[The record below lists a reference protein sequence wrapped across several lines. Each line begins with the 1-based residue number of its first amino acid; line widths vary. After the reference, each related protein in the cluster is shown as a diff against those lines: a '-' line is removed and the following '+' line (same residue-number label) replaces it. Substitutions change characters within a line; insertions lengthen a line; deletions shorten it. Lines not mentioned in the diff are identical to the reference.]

1 MVSDIWD
8 PTVYA
13 KTKIVICDLLIL
25 TEKKKRKK
33 ERENRLMLKERMER
47 WRYGNPTLLPLLLNN
62 DLIEVNLSF
71 CFQQVDVDD
80 EYEQEEEEEEEEHV
94 EGDDEGEVNDC

>member
-1 MVSDIWD
+1 
-8 PTVYA
+8 
-13 KTKIVICDLLIL
+13 
-25 TEKKKRKK
+25 
-33 ERENRLMLKERMER
+33 MEI
-47 WRYGNPTLLPLLLNN
+47 PTLLPLLLNN